1 MNKKN
6 IYIGKIL
13 RPHGLKGEISIRC
26 LLEDESSLDHL
37 REIILKRDN
46 ASQAASI
53 SSWRYYAKGILISLR
68 GVDDRNAAE
77 DLAGAEIY
85 AHPEDLPKS
94 DPDDIFLHELVG
106 CRVELAD
113 GQNLGSIK
121 EIMTPAS
128 QEIWTIAAEDGAEI
142 LFPAVPEFVE
152 SIDIEGR
159 MVRIDP
165 PDGLLE
171 ICST

>member
-13 RPHGLKGEISIRC
+13 RPHGLKGEMSIRC
-26 LLEDESSLDHL
+26 LLESDSSLDHL
-37 REIILKRDN
+37 REIILEQDN
-46 ASQAASI
+46 GSRAASI
-53 SSWRYYAKGILISLR
+53 SSWRYYAKGILISLH
-68 GVDDRNAAE
+68 GVNDRNAAE
-77 DLAGAEIY
+77 DLAGAGIY

-94 DPDDIFLHELVG
+94 DPDDIFLQELLG

-113 GQNLGSIK
+113 GRSLGSIK
-121 EIMTPAS
+121 GIITPS
-128 QEIWTIAAEDGAEI
+128 GQEIWTIAADGGAEI
-142 LFPAVPEFVE
+142 LFPAVPEFVQ
-152 SIDIEGR
+152 SIDMKGR

>member
-1 MNKKN
+1 M
-6 IYIGKIL
+6 
-13 RPHGLKGEISIRC
+13 RPHGLKGEMSIIC

-37 REIILKRDN
+37 REIILKHDN
-46 ASQAASI
+46 GSRVAII
-53 SSWRYYAKGILISLR
+53 SSWRYYAKGFLISLR
-68 GVDDRNAAE
+68 GVNDRNAAE

-85 AHPEDLPKS
+85 AYSEDLPKS
-94 DPDDIFLHELVG
+94 KPEDIFLHELVG
-106 CRVELAD
+106 CRVELTD
-113 GQNLGSIK
+113 GRSLGSIK

-128 QEIWTIAAEDGAEI
+128 QEIWTIAVEDGAEI

-152 SIDIEGR
+152 SIDMEYR
-159 MVRIDP
+159 RVRIDP